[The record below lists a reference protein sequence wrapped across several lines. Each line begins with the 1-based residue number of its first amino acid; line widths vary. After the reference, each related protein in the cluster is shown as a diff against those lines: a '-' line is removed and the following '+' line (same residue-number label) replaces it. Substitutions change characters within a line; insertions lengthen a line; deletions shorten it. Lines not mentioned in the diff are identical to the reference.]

1 MKLGSVKMILTVGN
15 AGTGK
20 TTDINNV
27 LGSINN
33 SDVFLTAPNRT
44 ASNRLLGNVRN
55 VNRLLKV
62 RVNFNSYS
70 SNKSSNI
77 IIDEFGEM
85 AKITFESLLTHIN
98 NQKKLGQDVNIY
110 CYGDSHQLPSI
121 NKLGALDAI
130 WLENEQ
136 IFTGDVKEF
145 DGWMDQLYSNLEDGT
160 LLNVVDDWKNYI
172 DSIQVKVLRKNYR
185 MEASG
190 WNATDFNEDFFQE
203 LRDKHS
209 FNSNYQLYLNQCLKE
224 GWMIVSPIYDRL
236 KEANK
241 KLSDIGVSDVE
252 EFPFVSPKEHRSEV
266 YLNPYN
272 TKLKQL
278 RKRIPDIPT
287 IEKEKVNQEK
297 WDFMCGCVVANV
309 QGMEFDKIC
318 FYMGDS
324 PISVMSHDVYIVNNF
339 HTGLTRGKK
348 DWMYLGN
355 LTDFDKMLN
364 TPRKDV
370 WEQLELDNNN
380 KALQEVIYHAPQK
393 YFGTLDVNPYKEYE
407 EIMYEEGIV
416 KGKWSE
422 STFAIALR
430 DKIKNDH
437 LDIPLYLTW
446 AKNVIS
452 TSKYSGN
459 SKGGKNS
466 AGKGKNQSLYNNL
479 STALKLQFPDDRKNR
494 NFDPKDFKEKYG
506 MTKDQARKIRITQ
519 PS

>member
-1 MKLGSVKMILTVGN
+1 MSNGTVKMFLCVGN

-20 TTDINNV
+20 TSKINDV

-33 SDVFLTAPNRT
+33 SDVFLTTPNRT

-209 FNSNYQLYLNQCLKE
+209 FNSNYQLYLDQCLKE

-364 TPRKDV
+364 TPRRDV
-370 WEQLELDNNN
+370 WEQLELNNN
-380 KALQEVIYHAPQK
+380 NRALEEVVKNATK
-393 YFGTLDVNPYKEYE
+393 EYFGDPNINPYSDYKE
-407 EIMYEEGIV
+407 ITNKWNIK
-416 KGKWSE
+416 KGVWSE
-422 STFAIALR
+422 STFAIELKK
-430 DKIKNDH
+430 KIKKDKS
-437 LDIPLYLTW
+437 DIPLYLDW
-446 AKNVIS
+446 ATNI
-452 TSKYSGN
+452 TDESKQVGN
-459 SKGGKNS
+459 SLGGKNKT
-466 AGKGKNQSLYNNL
+466 GRGKNQKKFL
-479 STALKLQFPDDRKNR
+479 ALTPKQQKQFKADKSNRKVSKAEFKDRW
-494 NFDPKDFKEKYG
+494 G
-506 MTKDQARKIRITQ
+506 MTKDQARTCLK
-519 PS
+519 